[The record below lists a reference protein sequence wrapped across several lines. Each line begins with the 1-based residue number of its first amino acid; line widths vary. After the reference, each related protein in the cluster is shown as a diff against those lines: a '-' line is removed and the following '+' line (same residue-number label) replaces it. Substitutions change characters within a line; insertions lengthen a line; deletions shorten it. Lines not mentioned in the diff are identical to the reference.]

1 MAALRDYAK
10 RQLPIGVRYKMKRY
24 VRNCSMRGGHCMRLL
39 PVLEC
44 LVICATVTASAQD
57 TSSYM
62 KLDSMSTNQNVL
74 ARVHPAEPL
83 ANKTFGIEFNPV
95 RLLLGWTTN
104 EIGNYT
110 HLSGGVSFFAVDR
123 HAEIAIPFL
132 YQFGTLDNLPY
143 KILNID
149 VAYRRFINGQQ
160 NGFHL
165 SAGLRYAYVEGEEGQ
180 ESVTTVAR
188 SAKHIIRSKAG
199 IYIGIGYRYF
209 SRSGWYGGT
218 NILYGRFFSNDDRA
232 IVDVKMDDLP
242 FILDFELLKIG
253 YTF

>member
-1 MAALRDYAK
+1 
-10 RQLPIGVRYKMKRY
+10 
-24 VRNCSMRGGHCMRLL
+24 MRLL

-62 KLDSMSTNQNVL
+62 KLDSMSTNQDAHTKVL
-74 ARVHPAEPL
+74 PAEPL
-83 ANKTFGIEFNPV
+83 ANKTFGIEFNAV
-95 RLLLGWTTN
+95 RLLLGWTTS
-104 EIGNYT
+104 EIGKYT

-123 HAEIAIPFL
+123 HAEIAIPLL
-132 YQFGTLDNLPY
+132 YQFGTLDNIPY

-149 VAYRRFINGQQ
+149 AAYRRFIGDQQ
-160 NGFHL
+160 NGWHL
-165 SAGLRYAYVEGEEGQ
+165 STGLRYAYVEGEEGQ
-180 ESVTTVAR
+180 ESISAVAH
-188 SAKHIIRSKAG
+188 SGKHIIQSKAG

-209 SRSGWYGGT
+209 SQSGWYWGT
-218 NILYGRFFSNDDRA
+218 NLLYGRFFSNDDCA

-242 FILDFELLKIG
+242 FVLDFELLKFG